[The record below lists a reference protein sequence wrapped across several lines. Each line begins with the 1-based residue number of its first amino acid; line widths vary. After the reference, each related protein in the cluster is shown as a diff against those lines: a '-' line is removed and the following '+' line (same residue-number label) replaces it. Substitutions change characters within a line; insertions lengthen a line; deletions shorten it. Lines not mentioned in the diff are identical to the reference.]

1 MKKTILTIVLFLS
14 LFFVSSNVFAVDI
27 EEGTVRCQYYKEVC
41 EEKEGKNTC
50 REDMVTLTFDVTEGS
65 SKLTVVTV
73 RIDNV
78 IDEVSE
84 KHTTLFSG
92 VTGTAKCPSSI
103 DLTVKTDENNNKV
116 FTLTKPGAYILN
128 TDGSI
133 QTNAPSWLGDGNK
146 VSCANIGPFS
156 KNIPRVTSLAI
167 TVMFVIG
174 TALFVIM
181 GTVDFFKATM
191 SGKDET
197 IKKNQK
203 AFIDR
208 LVAAILLFL
217 IVVLA
222 KLFISIIT
230 NALGTNAGIV
240 ECIDCFINNKCK

>member
-14 LFFVSSNVFAVDI
+14 LFFVSSNVFAAEVDN
-27 EEGTVRCQYYKEVC
+27 GTVSCQYYREVC
-41 EEKEGKNTC
+41 DDGDC
-50 REDMVTLTFDVTEGS
+50 RNDSLVLRFNISDGQ
-65 SKLTVVTV
+65 SKLTSVTTKINKEITDV
-73 RIDNV
+73 NNDLVPDNERYETS
-78 IDEVSE
+78 I
-84 KHTTLFSG
+84 TG
-92 VTGTAKCPSSI
+92 VTDVNKCPQ
-103 DLTVKTDENNNKV
+103 TVSLIVKEKGGSVVANGDFILSKDESG
-116 FTLTKPGAYILN
+116 TT
-128 TDGSI
+128 S
-133 QTNAPSWLGDGNK
+133 APSWLGGSEK

-156 KNIPRVTSLAI
+156 KNIPRVTSLAV
-167 TVMFVIG
+167 TVMLIIA

-181 GTVDFFKATM
+181 GTVDFFKASM
-191 SGKDET
+191 SGKDEI

-208 LVAAILLFL
+208 LIAAILLFL